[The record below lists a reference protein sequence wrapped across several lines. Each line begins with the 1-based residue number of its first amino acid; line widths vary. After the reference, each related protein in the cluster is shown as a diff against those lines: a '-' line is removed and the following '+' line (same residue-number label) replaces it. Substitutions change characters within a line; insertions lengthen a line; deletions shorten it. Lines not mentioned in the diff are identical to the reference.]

1 MANDYFVNILEKAIE
16 EKVNEL
22 LKDGISEQEIIDQ
35 IQEMNIEGALSKL
48 IDTASHDE
56 LEYLKSKI
64 FEISAERKSSAL
76 VFIARQEQAW
86 GKCFAVSDTMYILA
100 TEMGEAYG
108 RYVED
113 NISVEK
119 KAEKRYTFMALQH
132 IHGRACQE
140 FLEILYLMKLGFAD
154 GAYARWRSMYELCCI
169 GSFIRKYGEQIAKQ
183 YYEQSETEEQF
194 YQWTKGAKDDHGN
207 DLNVK
212 TFKRLQE
219 ACNIR
224 EEWKAQYRLACLVN
238 HGSPQGTFKRLANG
252 AVNNIIP
259 VGHSNYG
266 ITTPAEHSAISL
278 SWITN
283 LFLTIFP
290 YPEGMVRCRVLNSW
304 IDVIREA
311 YFSTHD
317 RLFKELETDV

>member
-22 LKDGISEQEIIDQ
+22 LKNEISEQEIIDQ

-56 LEYLKSKI
+56 FEYLKSKI

-76 VFIARQEQAW
+76 VFIAHQEQAW

-169 GSFIRKYGEQIAKQ
+169 GSFIRKYGEQIANNTMSNQKLKNN
-183 YYEQSETEEQF
+183 F
-194 YQWTKGAKDDHGN
+194 
-207 DLNVK
+207 
-212 TFKRLQE
+212 
-219 ACNIR
+219 I
-224 EEWKAQYRLACLVN
+224 
-238 HGSPQGTFKRLANG
+238 NG
-252 AVNNIIP
+252 RRGQRMTMEMI
-259 VGHSNYG
+259 
-266 ITTPAEHSAISL
+266 
-278 SWITN
+278 
-283 LFLTIFP
+283 
-290 YPEGMVRCRVLNSW
+290 
-304 IDVIREA
+304 
-311 YFSTHD
+311 
-317 RLFKELETDV
+317 